1 MLPATRELI
10 DAAAARTGKP
20 IHVLTDAALEVS
32 ASIQIARYGA
42 PQHVL
47 RVRPSEAADYFIA
60 NQVLFM
66 LRLLELPVED
76 RFDFSPVPAADA
88 AMAETLRGSL
98 GPGSPEIGNDGPL
111 VKNFTRWALMQLRS
125 IPIGMRVDQQIFRD
139 MPLLRTS
146 LQAGF
151 KEQNQSNFAAIQRL
165 GGVASLPE
173 RYFWPAA
180 AYALFTDRLT
190 GESLHAVPFE
200 AMGLGQGGG
209 DLLRLYDGTPGDAG
223 HDRAL
228 VDAWAVRLGLNGW
241 YRWIPYQ
248 S

>member
-10 DAAAARTGKP
+10 DEAAAHTGRP
-20 IHVLTDAALEVS
+20 IHVLMDAELEVS
-32 ASIQIARYGA
+32 ASIQIARHGA
-42 PQHVL
+42 AQHML

-66 LRLLELPVED
+66 LRLLELPVAD
-76 RFDFSPVPAADA
+76 RFDFSPALAADA
-88 AMAETLRGSL
+88 AMAETLRGCL
-98 GPGSPEIGNDGPL
+98 GPGGPEIRNDDPL
-111 VKNFTRWALMQLRS
+111 VQNFTRWALMQLRS

-139 MPLLRTS
+139 MPSLRAS

-165 GGVASLPE
+165 EHLASLPR
-173 RYFWPAA
+173 RYLWPAA

-200 AMGLGQGGG
+200 AMGLGQGGR
-209 DLLRLYDGTPGDAG
+209 DLLRLYDGTPSDAE
-223 HDRAL
+223 HDRNL

-248 S
+248 P